1 MRVKTYTASVYYKS
15 TGSSMTKEYP
25 FTEEHANEANAVLEV
40 DGLNIEAARKLC
52 NKWTRLGSRG
62 DVIYRYWV

>member
-1 MRVKTYTASVYYKS
+1 MKTYTASVYYKS
-15 TGSSMTKEYP
+15 TGSTMTKEYP
-25 FTEEHANEANAVLEV
+25 FTQEQANEVGAVLEA
-40 DGLNIEAARKLC
+40 DGLNELAARKLC